1 VRVAL
6 AQLDSTIGDVEGNL
20 ELMRE
25 LTDEAN
31 AQRAALVVFPE
42 LAAHGYAL
50 GGSPNRSLRASDE
63 RLTKLSAG
71 RADVLAGF
79 HEDGGVR
86 AYNSAA
92 YLSRGDVIHVHRK
105 LFLPTYLNWE
115 ERKHASPGQSLRAF
129 DAAGTRTATLICNDA
144 WQPALPWLAVQD
156 GAELLLIPTNSS
168 ADLGPNVVDTIEY
181 WNDLLKFIA
190 RMQQCWVVFVN
201 RVGTEAGVRFW
212 GGSRVIDPSGEVVA
226 QAPFWQSALMTVEID
241 MGAAHRRR
249 RELPLLAEARLSL
262 VAREVNRLIDNGG
275 DT

>member
-1 VRVAL
+1 MRIAL
-6 AQLDSTIGDVEGNL
+6 AQLDSTIGEVEANL

-31 AQRAALVVFPE
+31 SHRADLVVFPE

-50 GGSPNRSLRASDE
+50 GGAPSRSLRARDQ
-63 RLTKLSAG
+63 RLTELSSG

-92 YLSRGDVIHVHRK
+92 YLSRQDVVHVHRK

-129 DAAGTRTATLICNDA
+129 DSAWARTATLICNDA

-168 ADLGPNVVDTIEY
+168 ADLGPSVLDTIEY
-181 WNDLLKFIA
+181 WNDLLKYIA

-212 GGSRVIDPSGEVVA
+212 GGSRVIDPSGQTVA
-226 QAPFWQSALMTVEID
+226 QAPFWDSALITVEID
-241 MGAAHRRR
+241 VAAAHRRR
-249 RELPLLAEARLSL
+249 RELPLLAEARLAL
-262 VAREVNRLIDNGG
+262 IGREVHRLIDDGG

>member
-1 VRVAL
+1 MRLALAQLEDRAVDLL
-6 AQLDSTIGDVEGNL
+6 AQLDSTIGEVEAIL

-31 AQRAALVVFPE
+31 SQQADPVVFPE

-50 GGSPNRSLRASDE
+50 GGAPNRSLPARDQ
-63 RLTKLSAG
+63 RLTELASG

-92 YLSRGDVIHVHRK
+92 YLSQGDIVHVPRK

-129 DAAGTRTATLICNDA
+129 DGAWARTATLICNDA
-144 WQPALPWLAVQD
+144 WPPALPWLAAQD

-168 ADLGPNVVDTIEY
+168 ADLGPDVLDTIEY
-181 WNDLLKFIA
+181 WNDLLKLIA
-190 RMQQCWVVFVN
+190 RMQPCWVVFVN

-212 GGSRVIDPSGEVVA
+212 GGSRVIDPSGETVA
-226 QAPFWQSALMTVEID
+226 QAPFWEPALITAAARSPSPGRGRRGSATVSPPP
-241 MGAAHRRR
+241 AAGRR
-249 RELPLLAEARLSL
+249 
-262 VAREVNRLIDNGG
+262 
-275 DT
+275 